1 MGYCE
6 KYVPL
11 NTRAFY
17 LHLSASIPAYTRR
30 DMPAGYFAF
39 HHATIASLN
48 RCSKSSALAGT
59 WGEFG
64 DAVLGEG
71 AFDEG
76 GDVAFGE
83 SDC

>member
-1 MGYCE
+1 MSEEDFE
-6 KYVPL
+6 KDVP
-11 NTRAFY
+11 FICV
-17 LHLSASIPAYTRR
+17 HPCFHR
-30 DMPAGYFAF
+30 DMPADI

-48 RCSKSSALAGT
+48 RCSKSSALAGRG
-59 WGEFG
+59 GEFG
-64 DAVLGEG
+64 DAVLGKG